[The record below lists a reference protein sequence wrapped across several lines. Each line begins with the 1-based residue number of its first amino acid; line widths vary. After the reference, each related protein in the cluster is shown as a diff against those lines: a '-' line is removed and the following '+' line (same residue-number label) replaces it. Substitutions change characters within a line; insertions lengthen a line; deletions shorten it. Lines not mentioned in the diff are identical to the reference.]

1 MSSTV
6 RQAIHESLIDR
17 KWSSP
22 FPTSSVNCVYNYD
35 EERCSDQKRFFDLRR
50 QLMLSDDSSSRLR
63 LTEINE
69 MLSPKNKIV
78 ESKPGLVPPADLSSI
93 SKSS

>member
-1 MSSTV
+1 
-6 RQAIHESLIDR
+6 
-17 KWSSP
+17 
-22 FPTSSVNCVYNYD
+22 
-35 EERCSDQKRFFDLRR
+35 
-50 QLMLSDDSSSRLR
+50 MLSDDSSSRLR